1 MHLGSSLIGDLNS
14 AVNRSI
20 GCLDTS
26 HTICLKTCVVLF
38 TAHTMLILSF
48 DWVLLVDMAS
58 DLALPPL
65 ALAAAFPF
73 ALAFTTGEGFALL
86 LPFDA
91 GCRGGLRE
99 IGDDGRASKALFPMT
114 QTGFWGGGQLHCLR
128 KCRYRAES

>member
-1 MHLGSSLIGDLNS
+1 MHLGSSLIGDLNF
-14 AVNRSI
+14 ARNRSI

-26 HTICLKTCVVLF
+26 HTIFLKTFVVLF

-65 ALAAAFPF
+65 ALAAAFPC
-73 ALAFTTGEGFALL
+73 ALAFTTGEGFGLL
-86 LPFDA
+86 LPFGA
-91 GCRGGLRE
+91 GCRGGLKE

-114 QTGFWGGGQLHCLR
+114 QTGF
-128 KCRYRAES
+128 